1 MKNTALLCCIAAA
14 MVVAAGCG
22 PSPKDVARK
31 GMDAIKH
38 RDYDAYCEAWMRP
51 GSQADFQFATGF
63 MGIAD
68 SMEFDVLSQSID
80 GDRAT
85 VEVLITGPFGTR
97 EKSDVEL
104 RKINGR
110 WKIVN

>member
-1 MKNTALLCCIAAA
+1 MTIIYRENMI
-14 MVVAAGCG
+14 
-22 PSPKDVARK
+22 
-31 GMDAIKH
+31 
-38 RDYDAYCEAWMRP
+38 E
-51 GSQADFQFATGF
+51 TGRRT
-63 MGIAD
+63 I
-68 SMEFDVLSQSID
+68 

-110 WKIVN
+110 WKLVN